1 MKPRIALLVT
11 LLSIAAYAGGQT
23 ADTTAAASQVE
34 PAAMVKLLS
43 AEKPLVLMV
52 GPRFIYSQ
60 AHIPGAE
67 YIGMASKPEGLKALQ
82 DRVEKVPKTQ
92 RIILYCGC
100 CPWNYCP
107 NIAPALNE
115 LKSLGFKDVK
125 VLHLADNF
133 GTDWS
138 GKGYAVEKGGA
149 GK

>member
-11 LLSIAAYAGGQT
+11 LLSIAGMACAQT
-23 ADTTAAASQVE
+23 ASTVPTDSQIE
-34 PAAMVKLLS
+34 PAALVKQL
-43 AEKPLVLMV
+43 AADKPLVLMV

-82 DRVEKVPKTQ
+82 DRVAKVPKTQ

-107 NIAPALNE
+107 NIAPALAE
-115 LKSLGFKDVK
+115 LKTQGFKDVK

-138 GKGYAVEKGGA
+138 SKGYPVEKGGP